1 MYDVQLEEGGSL
13 YNVIFEAYEQIKESE
28 GEAYKIILKSGSVT
42 VEAYSE
48 HFDKGLI
55 ESCNIS
61 SHIEQDE
68 DHVPYKMV
76 EDVLQQFTDDGNYLS
91 VRAGVKPLGINRV
104 FEVSSSGRGMPF
116 SSSSKDIRYNEGT
129 REDGKDVMEAIRGT
143 LGIRDEDRPRNIQW
157 SKQMDA
163 STVTKAYRE
172 ICEEDLVPHIF
183 KVKGNICEYHGIS
196 DYVAISHREVSI
208 EVNDYVRMFGLLGGV
223 EKERIDEVQSWF
235 DNNVSTPMT
244 GTTWSVFHSALKYD

>member
-13 YNVIFEAYEQIKESE
+13 YDVIFDAYEQIREAE
-28 GEAYKIILKSGSVT
+28 GEPYKIIIKSGDVT

-55 ESCNIS
+55 ESCNLS

-76 EDVLQQFTDDGNYLS
+76 EDALQRFADDGNYLS

-104 FEVSSSGRGMPF
+104 FEVSSSGRGLPF
-116 SSSSKDIRYNEGT
+116 SLSSKDIRYNEGT
-129 REDGKDVMEAIRGT
+129 REDGKVLMEGIRGT

-163 STVTKAYRE
+163 STVTQAYRE
-172 ICEEDLVPHIF
+172 ICEEDLDPNIF
-183 KVKGNICEYHGIS
+183 KAKGDICEYHGLS
-196 DYVAISHREVSI
+196 DYVVITRDNVSI

-223 EKERIDEVQSWF
+223 DRER
-235 DNNVSTPMT
+235 
-244 GTTWSVFHSALKYD
+244 